1 MTNTHQIPYKKN
13 FDKSWAKCQVKAK
26 FCQDTYFKK
35 WKNYFKKIYKKLNTP
50 EEGGAQLWIFILGFT
65 DELEK
70 QIFIEKT
77 VEVGQ

>member
-1 MTNTHQIPYKKN
+1 MINLEPNVKLKPNFAKTLTLRNEKTTLKK
-13 FDKSWAKCQVKAK
+13 
-26 FCQDTYFKK
+26 
-35 WKNYFKKIYKKLNTP
+35 YKKLNTP